1 MEIYSFIFI
10 AHKMQQ
16 LFFSAS
22 MQRTEYYSRFP
33 KITTDNANIRMSQL
47 TYNNIFLPYSLIV
60 KPLQI
65 KQIKI
70 LKACPMGSK
79 SDF

>member
-1 MEIYSFIFI
+1 MITVSFKRDTSIQCI
-10 AHKMQQ
+10 VN
-16 LFFSAS
+16 
-22 MQRTEYYSRFP
+22 YSRFP

-47 TYNNIFLPYSLIV
+47 TLNNIGLPYSLIV

-65 KQIKI
+65 KQIKF
-70 LKACPMGSK
+70 LKSCPMGSK

>member
-1 MEIYSFIFI
+1 MFMEIYSFIFI

-33 KITTDNANIRMSQL
+33 KMKQTI
-47 TYNNIFLPYSLIV
+47 YLI
-60 KPLQI
+60 
-65 KQIKI
+65 
-70 LKACPMGSK
+70 
-79 SDF
+79 

>member
-1 MEIYSFIFI
+1 MYMEIYSFIFI

-33 KITTDNANIRMSQL
+33 KMKQTIYLIQYCQVKIYRIVLKMKFKLLMYDTQQL
-47 TYNNIFLPYSLIV
+47 P
-60 KPLQI
+60 
-65 KQIKI
+65 
-70 LKACPMGSK
+70 
-79 SDF
+79 